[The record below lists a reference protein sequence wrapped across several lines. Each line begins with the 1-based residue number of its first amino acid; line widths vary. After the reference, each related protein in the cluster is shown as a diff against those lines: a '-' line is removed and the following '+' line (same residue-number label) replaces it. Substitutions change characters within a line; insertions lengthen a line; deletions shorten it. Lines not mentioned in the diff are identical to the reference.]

1 MDIYI
6 YINFHI
12 FKNFVKQLILNSILD
27 IRRVEA
33 DPMTLDQGLGV
44 THIVAIV
51 DLGQDLVQGV
61 TEDIPALDRTHD
73 PGLDPEVVHPL
84 SQEDKVLLLFS
95 TNAE

>member
-1 MDIYI
+1 
-6 YINFHI
+6 
-12 FKNFVKQLILNSILD
+12 
-27 IRRVEA
+27 
-33 DPMTLDQGLGV
+33 MTLDQGLGV

-95 TNAE
+95 PFFFSFKICISWRSSSAVCLVRLPI